1 MELIHDAE
9 RVIRINIT
17 LKIFPKSTSML
28 FAIIPLII
36 YLFILGVSIYLI
48 FLLIKAL
55 RIYIKKNF

>member
-36 YLFILGVSIYLI
+36 YLFILGVGIYLI